1 MSMNLGTA
9 IAYIDLDSSKFVHGM
24 RGISSQLSTFN
35 SATATTGQK
44 MTAMGNVAK
53 SVGGGLTKALTLPL
67 AGAGLASLKV
77 ASDFEAGMSKVAS
90 LSGATGKD
98 LKMLEQKAR
107 EMGASTKFS
116 ATEASEAMSYMAL
129 AGWDANEMAA
139 GIEPTLKL
147 AGAAGMDLARTSD
160 IVTDT
165 LSMFGLKAQDATKM
179 TDMLAYTQAKS
190 NTSVEQLGEALKYCG
205 ASANAMGYDIADTSA
220 LLGVFADSGLKGSI
234 AGTTLNS
241 MFRDMKKHAKG
252 GAIAIGKTKVAI
264 TDANGNY
271 RDMADIL
278 ADVEK
283 ATKGM
288 SQAQRDQALSSIWGT
303 EAMKGV
309 NIAMNTGTERLR
321 SLEEGIRSSD
331 GAAKKMYD
339 TMQNNL
345 KGSIDNMKSALEGAG
360 IAIGNILMPAIKGLV
375 DGITNLLTWFNNLDE
390 GTQRVIVAIG
400 ATVAVIG
407 PLLLAFGTILTMIP
421 NMVAGWGI
429 LTGTLGTVGG
439 AMTGVT
445 GVAAGTTG
453 ALAGASGASGI
464 LAGASGALAGVLKGG
479 LIGALV
485 GVIAKIGESDTA
497 LGWLQEKFGSL
508 GTIIG
513 GVCEFIA
520 GIWNLTFDNIVAK
533 ANLALDLIAAAID
546 GPGGATVKDAWN
558 KYNKK
563 MEEINN
569 KAWDNLTL
577 KTTRELSQQKNSV
590 DKETKEAASKAKTNT
605 DKMAKDMTDNA
616 KKGAKGVGDG
626 MKQTSKVVMDE
637 SGKIP
642 KDVQNNMQKSVH
654 AMRQAGSDIYN
665 GMNTSFSKLASQGK
679 AHFSNLYNGVT
690 NSTSKMA
697 SKVIADWNRIRSALS
712 SSITGHVNIQVHGV
726 QAALN
731 QINSVKNAARHSN
744 LARIPSPSPF
754 MSFMA
759 MPANFMTMPTTNMYA
774 QAYDMVRS
782 DDIASYVTSQIPS
795 SIKLDLDKGDKKKD
809 KKVSTQPINVEVKI
823 DKFVNETKES
833 ANEFADRVIERV
845 IYKTQRERLAIGGVR

>member
-1 MSMNLGTA
+1 
-9 IAYIDLDSSKFVHGM
+9 
-24 RGISSQLSTFN
+24 
-35 SATATTGQK
+35 
-44 MTAMGNVAK
+44 
-53 SVGGGLTKALTLPL
+53 
-67 AGAGLASLKV
+67 
-77 ASDFEAGMSKVAS
+77 
-90 LSGATGKD
+90 
-98 LKMLEQKAR
+98 
-107 EMGASTKFS
+107 
-116 ATEASEAMSYMAL
+116 
-129 AGWDANEMAA
+129 
-139 GIEPTLKL
+139 
-147 AGAAGMDLARTSD
+147 
-160 IVTDT
+160 
-165 LSMFGLKAQDATKM
+165 
-179 TDMLAYTQAKS
+179 
-190 NTSVEQLGEALKYCG
+190 
-205 ASANAMGYDIADTSA
+205 
-220 LLGVFADSGLKGSI
+220 
-234 AGTTLNS
+234 
-241 MFRDMKKHAKG
+241 MFRDMKKSAKG
-252 GAIAIGKTKVAI
+252 GAIEVGKTKVAI
-264 TDANGNY
+264 VDANGKY

-288 SQAQRDQALSSIWGT
+288 TQAQKDQALSSIWGT
-303 EAMKGV
+303 DAMKGV

-429 LTGTLGTVGG
+429 LTGALGTVGG

-497 LGWLQEKFGSL
+497 LSWLQEKFGSL

-546 GPGGATVKDAWN
+546 GPGGATVKEAWN

-563 MEEINN
+563 MEEVNN

-605 DKMAKDMTDNA
+605 DKMAKDMGDNA
-616 KKGAKGVGDG
+616 KKANQDVSNN

-642 KDVQNNMQKSVH
+642 KDVQSNMQKSVQ

-712 SSITGHVNIQVHGV
+712 STITGHVNIQVHGV

-731 QINSVKNAARHSN
+731 QIASVKNAARHSN
-744 LARIPSPSPF
+744 LARISSPSPF

-759 MPANFMTMPTTNMYA
+759 MPTNFKAIPATDMYV

-795 SIKLDLDKGDKKKD
+795 SIKLDLNQGSKKKD
-809 KKVSTQPINVEVKI
+809 KKSSTQSINVEVKI

-845 IYKTQRERLAIGGVR
+845 IYKTKRERLAMGGVR

>member
-1 MSMNLGTA
+1 MNLGTA

-24 RGISSQLSTFN
+24 RSISSQLQTFN

-116 ATEASEAMSYMAL
+116 ATEASEAMQYMAL

-309 NIAMNTGTERLR
+309 NIVMNTGTERLR

-520 GIWNLTFDNIVAK
+520 GVWNLTFDNIVAK
-533 ANLALDLIAAAID
+533 ATLALDLIAAAID

-558 KYNKK
+558 KYNDK
-563 MEEINN
+563 MKEISD
-569 KAWDNLTL
+569 KAWDNITL

-590 DKETKEAASKAKTNT
+590 DTETKDAANKADANT
-605 DKMAKDMTDNA
+605 KDMANKVGQNAKQAKDEMQKNMSA
-616 KKGAKGVGDG
+616 
-626 MKQTSKVVMDE
+626 TSKVVMDE

-642 KDVQNNMQKSVH
+642 KDVQSNMQKSVQS
-654 AMRQAGSDIYN
+654 MRQAGSDIYN

-679 AHFSNLYNGVT
+679 QHFSDLYNGVT
-690 NSTSKMA
+690 RSTSKMA
-697 SKVIADWNRIRSALS
+697 DKVIGDWGRIKDALS
-712 SSITGHVNIQVHGV
+712 KTITGTVEIKVSGV

-731 QINSVKNAARHSN
+731 QITSVKNAASSVSFM
-744 LARIPSPSPF
+744 AMPQPSPF

-759 MPANFMTMPTTNMYA
+759 MPTNFMAMPTTNMYA

-782 DDIASYVTSQIPS
+782 DDIASYVTSQIPN
-795 SIKLDLDKGDKKKD
+795 SIKLDLDQGNKKKD
-809 KKVSTQPINVEVKI
+809 KKSSTQSINVEVKI

-845 IYKTQRERLAIGGVR
+845 IYKTKRERLAIGGVR